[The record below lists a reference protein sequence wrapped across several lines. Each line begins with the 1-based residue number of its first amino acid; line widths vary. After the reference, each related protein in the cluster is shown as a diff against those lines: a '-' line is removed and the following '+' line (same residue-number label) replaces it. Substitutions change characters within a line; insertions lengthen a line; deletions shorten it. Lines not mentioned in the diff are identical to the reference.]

1 VSAEQGRFLC
11 AASAVLCVVAGVIL
25 AASGCRD
32 FGTFVAIG
40 IVVAMSIFIG
50 MTLDA

>member
-1 VSAEQGRFLC
+1 VSAQKGRFLC
-11 AASAVLCVVAGVIL
+11 SFAFVLCVVAGVIL
-25 AASGCRD
+25 TTLGAQE
-32 FGTFVAIG
+32 FVPFVAIG